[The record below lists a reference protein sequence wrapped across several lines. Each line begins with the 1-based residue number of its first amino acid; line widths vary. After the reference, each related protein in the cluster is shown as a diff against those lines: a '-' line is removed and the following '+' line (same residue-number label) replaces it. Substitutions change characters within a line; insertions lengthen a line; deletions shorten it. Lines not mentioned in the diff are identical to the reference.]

1 MSKATEIASAFIG
14 GAPPGELAD
23 VVNDIEA
30 LTIENPSLHDKLGP
44 AFQKYNEEQLVTAKL
59 PGSSEAVS
67 LSYAL
72 CSPRLTAK
80 QVLLSKYNRLP
91 DGRYFDV
98 GHGSSWAYDHANQVS
113 IA

>member
-23 VVNDIEA
+23 VVSDIKA

-59 PGSSEAVS
+59 PGSGEAVG
-67 LSYAL
+67 LSIYAL
-72 CSPRLTAK
+72 FPKTHCKAGPA
-80 QVLLSKYNRLP
+80 Q
-91 DGRYFDV
+91 
-98 GHGSSWAYDHANQVS
+98 Q
-113 IA
+113 IQ

>member
-23 VVNDIEA
+23 VVNDIKA

-59 PGSSEAVS
+59 PGSSEAVG
-67 LSYAL
+67 LSIYAL
-72 CSPRLTAK
+72 
-80 QVLLSKYNRLP
+80 LP
-91 DGRYFDV
+91 ETHCEAGP
-98 GHGSSWAYDHANQVS
+98 AQQ
-113 IA
+113 IQ